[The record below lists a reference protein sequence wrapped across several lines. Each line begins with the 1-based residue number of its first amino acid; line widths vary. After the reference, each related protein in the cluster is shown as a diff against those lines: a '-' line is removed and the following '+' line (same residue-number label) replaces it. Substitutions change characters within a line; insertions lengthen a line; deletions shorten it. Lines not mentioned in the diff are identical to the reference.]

1 MHRQTPRSPLG
12 RGVGDRTYK
21 KDVVTAFYLR
31 RIGTSQLHW
40 LPQQRNVL
48 RPWLEYSRLTTIS
61 TTRGLRHCLFCNQ
74 RQCEGLYSRDKQSS
88 RFPRFFF
95 IVLGIL
101 KNLWCLGINHKK
113 EHDNGMT
120 MHKRCTILVSICF
133 FLTQMSAFAQ
143 KTETTSWYVNG
154 YTEQIAKNYF
164 NNSTL
169 LEPIEGIWQSSDG
182 FKYAIEREIENGH
195 RISGNYRVIV
205 LESSHDGWK
214 LSQIKGFITSGSV
227 ESVYSFKYY
236 TRSYNGGN
244 TESQNVFLMVESP
257 IVMTFSRIDGG
268 GKIVMYRIYPKV
280 ESTEQ
285 GISSSTPQWSGSGIV
300 IGEKYIATNNHVV
313 EGANTLVVNG
323 INGDMNTSYRVQV
336 VAIDKNNDLAIV
348 KIVDEKF
355 KGFGTVPYGF
365 KLTTADVGTEIFVLG
380 YPMTDIMGEEIK
392 VTNGIISAKTGFQGD
407 VSTYQMTAPIQP
419 GNSGGPV
426 FDYNGNLIG
435 ISVAHIKNEIAQNV
449 NYAVKLS
456 YLQNLIESS
465 TEPIHLQGTNNIS
478 NFNLPDKIKVITP
491 FVVMFKANETQDDNS
506 TSFNC
511 SKPVNNN
518 IRQKAE
524 QLRQRATEKYQ
535 NNDFY
540 GAYADIEEA
549 IKIVPSVE
557 AHYLKA
563 AIARRLSFIEHTTQK
578 YIDDAIKSLEYCVE
592 NQYQLEY
599 CYCGIGS
606 LYEMQKNYR
615 MAIEYYTKAIGENK
629 RNVFSIFH
637 RGLCKSESGDKSG
650 GIVDYMQAI
659 KYEGLVDYDYGT
671 VYNNIAYSYLCMGNY
686 NQSEKY
692 IKEALNRNHMEW
704 YIWDT
709 FGELA
714 YKVGDYGHCISSMS
728 NAITIDN
735 KNANSYYYRGLAK
748 VKIGNHSGAYGDLQ
762 KLETLDSL
770 MADTLRATI
779 DMGMVDFEKILEDEK
794 IIVSPDFTKASSGL
808 SVRAIELTSEYTAL
822 YLTWRAL
829 LVATG
834 NSYCVDK
841 DAYIVEKESGKKM
854 FLLKTENCPISPQ
867 MAQTQN
873 GKAEFVLY
881 FPALKNGCKEI
892 DFYESSVVDGMQ
904 GWSIVGIQMKSEKS
918 GKENTV
924 NWEDVIVTDNES
936 AIQGMVYVKTEKE
949 TSGWGNAASDL
960 GVKNCLKALQK
971 EAAKNGCTVVLVT
984 NINRGYTTSV
994 TAKMYRMP

>member
-1 MHRQTPRSPLG
+1 M
-12 RGVGDRTYK
+12 
-21 KDVVTAFYLR
+21 
-31 RIGTSQLHW
+31 I
-40 LPQQRNVL
+40 
-48 RPWLEYSRLTTIS
+48 
-61 TTRGLRHCLFCNQ
+61 
-74 RQCEGLYSRDKQSS
+74 
-88 RFPRFFF
+88 
-95 IVLGIL
+95 
-101 KNLWCLGINHKK
+101 
-113 EHDNGMT
+113 
-120 MHKRCTILVSICF
+120 MHKRCTILASICF
-133 FLTQMSAFAQ
+133 LLIQMSAFAQ
-143 KTETTSWYVNG
+143 KTETISWYVEG
-154 YTEQIAKNYF
+154 YTEQIAMNYF
-164 NNSTL
+164 KTSTL

-182 FKYAIEREIENGH
+182 FKYAIERNVENGR
-195 RISGNYRVIV
+195 RISENYRVIV

-214 LSQIKGFITSGSV
+214 LSQIKGFITPGSV

-236 TRSYNGGN
+236 TRSYSGIN

-257 IVMTFSRIDGG
+257 IVMSFSRIDGG
-268 GKIVMYRIYPKV
+268 GKIVMYRIYPKI
-280 ESTEQ
+280 ESTEHENP
-285 GISSSTPQWSGSGIV
+285 SNTPKWTGSGIV

-323 INGDMNTSYRVQV
+323 INGDMNTSYKVQV
-336 VAIDKNNDLAIV
+336 VATDKNNDLAIV
-348 KIVDEKF
+348 KVVDEKF
-355 KGFGTVPYGF
+355 KGFGTIPFGF
-365 KLTTADVGTEIFVLG
+365 KVTTVDVGTEIFVLG
-380 YPMTDIMGEEIK
+380 YPMTNIMGEEIK

-407 VSTYQMTAPIQP
+407 VSTYQMSAPIQP

-426 FDYNGNLIG
+426 FDYNGNVIG
-435 ISVAHIKNEIAQNV
+435 ISVAGIKNEVAQNV

-465 TEPIHLQGTNNIS
+465 AESIHLQDTNIIS

-491 FVVMFKANETQDDNS
+491 FVVMFKANEVQEGGTTSSNYSKSANS
-506 TSFNC
+506 RQEAERL
-511 SKPVNNN
+511 
-518 IRQKAE
+518 RQK
-524 QLRQRATEKYQ
+524 ATEKYQ
-535 NNDFY
+535 NDDFY

-549 IKIVPSVE
+549 IKLYSSVE

-563 AIARRLSFIEHTTQK
+563 DIALRLSFVEHTTQK
-578 YIDDAIKSLEYCVE
+578 YIDDAIISLDYCIE
-592 NQYQLEY
+592 NQYQLEN
-599 CYCGIGS
+599 CYARIGY
-606 LYEMQKNYR
+606 LYETQKNYR
-615 MAIEYYTKAIGENK
+615 KAIEYYTKAIWENK
-629 RNVFSIFH
+629 KNFFSIFH
-637 RGLCKSESGDKSG
+637 RGLCKSKSGDRSG

-692 IKEALNRNHMEW
+692 INEALIRNHMEW

-709 FGELA
+709 DGELA
-714 YKVGDYGHCISSMS
+714 YKIGDFGRCISSMNNS
-728 NAITIDN
+728 ITIDN

-794 IIVSPDFTKASSGL
+794 IIVSPDFTKASRGL

-841 DAYIVEKESGKKM
+841 DAYIVDKESGQKL
-854 FLLKTENCPISPQ
+854 FLLKTEKCPISPQ
-867 MAQTQN
+867 MAQAQN

-881 FPALKNGCKEI
+881 FPALKNGCKGI

-924 NWEDVIVTDNES
+924 NWEDVIITDKES